1 LKGFGK
7 IKRVAIVLTG
17 LLALLA
23 PAGTLAQ
30 GPAREPD
37 TSDLQRQLQEMRSQM
52 NRMQSRI
59 DELERAQ
66 ANSGTNSRTQLA
78 AQDQPCPSQ
87 GPTSPRAKPADSRK
101 PPPKPAG
108 TFGSGP
114 WVFTLGG
121 YIKLDLIHDF
131 NAIGSTDSFN
141 PRTIPAD
148 GIPGT
153 NTRFHARETRLSL
166 GIAGP
171 VEGRDLKLFVE
182 GDFYGTASG
191 FRLRHAYGEYGPLLA
206 GQTWTTFMDEANIPH
221 TIDFETPLAAPLV
234 RQGLLRLTARP
245 SKRTQLALGIEESE
259 PEVLPPPG
267 VAGKTEKTLPDFTG
281 RFRFT
286 NGRGH
291 VQLSG
296 FVGQTRFR
304 PNKGEPTDITIYGGL
319 ASARFRTLLRDVAY
333 AQVGYGPGLGRYRG
347 DLSAAPD
354 AAGHLKAVK
363 VMALTLGYEHYWAAR
378 WSSNFVAS
386 PAWVLSDLGDPPTFN
401 RRFDYVAANLRYWFL
416 GERAWLGGEYLYGL
430 REVRSR
436 DRGSANRLQLAV
448 RFNIP

>member
-1 LKGFGK
+1 MKSG
-7 IKRVAIVLTG
+7 AIVLTG

-23 PAGTLAQ
+23 PAGALAQ
-30 GPAREPD
+30 DPAREPD
-37 TSDLQRQLQEMRSQM
+37 VSDLQRQLQEMRSQM
-52 NRMQSRI
+52 DRMQSRI

-66 ANSGTNSRTQLA
+66 ANAGTNPRAQPA
-78 AQDQPCPSQ
+78 AENQPGPSQ
-87 GPTSPRAKPADSRK
+87 GLASLPVKPADSPK
-101 PPPKPAG
+101 PPSRPVG

-114 WVFTLGG
+114 WAFTLGG
-121 YIKLDLIHDF
+121 YIKLDMIHDF

-141 PRTIPAD
+141 PRTIPVDGSPGAD
-148 GIPGT
+148 
-153 NTRFHARETRLSL
+153 TRFHARETRLSL
-166 GIAGP
+166 GIVGP
-171 VEGRDLKLFVE
+171 VGGRDLKLFVE
-182 GDFYGTASG
+182 GDFYGTANG

-245 SKRTQLALGIEESE
+245 SKRTQLELGIEESD

-267 VAGKTEKTLPDFTG
+267 VAGKTEKTFPDFTG

-291 VQLSG
+291 VQSSG
-296 FVGQTRFR
+296 FVGRTRFR
-304 PNKGEPTDITIYGGL
+304 PHKGEPTDVTIYGGL

-354 AAGHLKAVK
+354 AAGQLKAVK

-386 PAWVLSDLGDPPTFN
+386 PAWVLSNLGDPATFN
-401 RRFDYVAANLRYWFL
+401 RRLDYVAANLRYWFL
-416 GERAWLGGEYLYGL
+416 EERAWLGGEYLYGL

>member
-1 LKGFGK
+1 MKGFGK
-7 IKRVAIVLTG
+7 MKSGAIVMTV

-23 PAGTLAQ
+23 PAWALAQ
-30 GPAREPD
+30 GPARQPD
-37 TSDLQRQLQEMRSQM
+37 TSDLLRQLQEMRLQI
-52 NRMQSRI
+52 NRLQSRI

-66 ANSGTNSRTQLA
+66 LA
-78 AQDQPCPSQ
+78 AQNQPDLLH
-87 GPTSPRAKPADSRK
+87 GRTSLSVKLADSPK
-101 PPPKPAG
+101 PPSRPAG
-108 TFGSGP
+108 TFGYGP
-114 WVFTLGG
+114 WAFTLGG
-121 YIKLDLIHDF
+121 YIKLDIIHDF

-148 GIPGT
+148 GNAGT
-153 NTRFHARETRLSL
+153 ATRVHARETRLSL
-166 GIAGP
+166 GIAGA
-171 VEGRDLKLFVE
+171 VGGRDLKLFVE
-182 GDFYGTASG
+182 GDFYGNADG
-191 FRLRHAYGEYGPLLA
+191 FRLRHAYGEYGPLLV
-206 GQTWTTFMDEANIPH
+206 GQTWTTFMDEANIPN

-234 RQGLLRLTARP
+234 RHGLLRLTAKP
-245 SKRTQLALGIEESE
+245 SKRTQLALGIEESD
-259 PEVLPPPG
+259 PEVLPPTG

-319 ASARFRTLLRDVAY
+319 ASARFRTVLRDVAY

-354 AAGHLKAVK
+354 AAGQLKAVK
-363 VMALTLGYEHYWAAR
+363 VMALTLGYEHHWAAR

-386 PAWVLSDLGDPPTFN
+386 PAWVVNDLGDPATFN
-401 RRFDYVAANLRYWFL
+401 RRIDYVAANLRYWFL
-416 GERAWLGGEYLYGL
+416 AERAWLGGEYLYGL
-430 REVRSR
+430 REVRSK
-436 DRGSANRLQLAV
+436 DRSSANRLQLAV

>member
-1 LKGFGK
+1 MK
-7 IKRVAIVLTG
+7 IGTIVLTG
-17 LLALLA
+17 LLALLS
-23 PAGTLAQ
+23 PAGALAQ
-30 GPAREPD
+30 SPAREPD

-52 NRMQSRI
+52 DRMQSRI

-66 ANSGTNSRTQLA
+66 ANFGTNPRAQPA
-78 AQDQPCPSQ
+78 AQNQPGPSV
-87 GPTSPRAKPADSRK
+87 GPTPPRAKPSDSPK
-101 PPPKPAG
+101 PPPRPAG

-131 NAIGSTDSFN
+131 DAIGSTDSFN

-153 NTRFHARETRLSL
+153 NTRFNASETRLSL
-166 GIAGP
+166 GIVGP
-171 VEGRDLKLFVE
+171 VEGRDLKFFVE

-191 FRLRHAYGEYGPLLA
+191 FRLRHAYAEYGPLLA

-245 SKRTQLALGIEESE
+245 SKRTELALGIEESD

-267 VAGKTEKTLPDFTG
+267 VEGKTEKTLPDIAG

-291 VQLSG
+291 VHLSG
-296 FVGQTRFR
+296 FVGRTRFR
-304 PNKGEPTDITIYGGL
+304 PNKGEPTDVTIYGGL
-319 ASARFRTLLRDVAY
+319 ASARFRTLSRDAAY

-347 DLSAAPD
+347 GVSAAPD
-354 AAGHLKAVK
+354 AAGRLKAVK
-363 VMALTLGYEHYWAAR
+363 VMALTLGYERYWASR

-386 PAWVLSDLGDPPTFN
+386 PAWVLSDLGDPATFD
-401 RRFDYVAANLRYWFL
+401 RRLDYVAANLRYWFL
-416 GERAWLGGEYLYGL
+416 AERAWLGGEYLYGR

-436 DRGSANRLQLAV
+436 DRGSANRLQFAV

>member
-1 LKGFGK
+1 MKSA
-7 IKRVAIVLTG
+7 AIVLTG

-23 PAGTLAQ
+23 PAAALAQ

-37 TSDLQRQLQEMRSQM
+37 VSDLQRQLQEMRSQV

-59 DELERAQ
+59 EELERAQ
-66 ANSGTNSRTQLA
+66 ANSGTNHRAQLA
-78 AQDQPCPSQ
+78 AHDQPGAPQCPTC
-87 GPTSPRAKPADSRK
+87 PPVKPADSPN
-101 PPPKPAG
+101 PPSRPAG
-108 TFGSGP
+108 ALGSAP

-121 YIKLDLIHDF
+121 YIKLDMIHDF

-141 PRTIPAD
+141 PRTIPVDGSPGAD
-148 GIPGT
+148 
-153 NTRFHARETRLSL
+153 TRFHARETRLSL
-166 GIAGP
+166 GIVGP
-171 VEGRDLKLFVE
+171 IGGRDLKLLVE
-182 GDFYGTASG
+182 GDFYGTANG
-191 FRLRHAYGEYGPLLA
+191 VRLRHAYGEYGPLLA

-245 SKRTQLALGIEESE
+245 SKRTQLALGIEESD

-304 PNKGEPTDITIYGGL
+304 PDKGEPTDVTIYGGL

-333 AQVGYGPGLGRYRG
+333 AQFSYGPGLGRYRG

-354 AAGHLKAVK
+354 AAGQLKAVK
-363 VMALTLGYEHYWAAR
+363 AMALTLGYEHYWAAR

-386 PAWVLSDLGDPPTFN
+386 PAWVLSDLGDPATFN
-401 RRFDYVAANLRYWFL
+401 RRLDYVAANLRYWFL
-416 GERAWLGGEYLYGL
+416 EERAWLGGEYLYGL

>member
-1 LKGFGK
+1 M
-7 IKRVAIVLTG
+7 TG
-17 LLALLA
+17 LLALLS
-23 PAGTLAQ
+23 PAGALAQ
-30 GPAREPD
+30 VPAREPD
-37 TSDLQRQLQEMRSQM
+37 ASDLQRQLQEMRLQM
-52 NRMQSRI
+52 DRMQSRI

-66 ANSGTNSRTQLA
+66 ANSGTNPH
-78 AQDQPCPSQ
+78 AQPAEQHQPGPSQ
-87 GPTSPRAKPADSRK
+87 GPTPARAKPSDGPK
-101 PPPKPAG
+101 LPPRPAG
-108 TFGSGP
+108 TFGSEP

-131 NAIGSTDSFN
+131 DAIGSTDFFN

-153 NTRFHARETRLSL
+153 NTRFHTRETRLSL
-166 GIAGP
+166 GIVGP

-191 FRLRHAYGEYGPLLA
+191 FRLRHAYAVYGPLLA
-206 GQTWTTFMDEANIPH
+206 GQTWTTFMDEANIPN

-245 SKRTQLALGIEESE
+245 SKRTQLALGIEESD

-267 VAGKTEKTLPDFTG
+267 VAGKTEKTLPDFAG

-296 FVGQTRFR
+296 FVGKTRFR
-304 PNKGEPTDITIYGGL
+304 PNIGEPTDVTIYGGL
-319 ASARFRTLLRDVAY
+319 ASARFRTLSRDVAY

-347 DLSAAPD
+347 DVSAAPD
-354 AAGHLKAVK
+354 AAGRLKAVK
-363 VMALTLGYEHYWAAR
+363 VMALTLGYEHYWASR

-386 PAWVLSDLGDPPTFN
+386 PAWVLSELGDPSTFN
-401 RRFDYVAANLRYWFL
+401 RRLDYVAANIRYWFL
-416 GERAWLGGEYLYGL
+416 AERAWLGGEYLYGL